1 MKRTTSDYDFIDEN
15 RYRYIGWDNSID
27 FNKEYYSEK
36 TIKLIS
42 EKISKLLDGIDE
54 KGRKIIIPDKTISHV
69 MSSVH
74 NNYKPNV
81 GDIHSR
87 YIIESDY
94 NNMYQNMIERTIDL
108 IVSDVKNH
116 ELTRQNNEKLTIW
129 TTVLGD
135 HNEHGLRSHDIIK
148 IRNKHP
154 QRMAFFENY

>member
-1 MKRTTSDYDFIDEN
+1 MNQKKDYDFIDEN
-15 RYRYIGWDNSID
+15 KYRYIGLDNNYD
-27 FNKEYYSEK
+27 FNKMYYSTK

-42 EKISKLLDGIDE
+42 EKVSELLDGVDHM
-54 KGRKIIIPDKTISHV
+54 KRKIIIPDKTISHV

-87 YIIESDY
+87 YIISSRNY
-94 NNMYQNMIERTIDL
+94 NMFQNMIDRTIEI

-129 TTVLGD
+129 TTVLGE

-154 QRMAFFENY
+154 HRMAFFENY